1 LIAEVRTV
9 SSQASGGCFSAEA
22 GTNVDMSRQSAWSIE
37 YDVREDAESMFVPAQ
52 LLPHAQPADLVE
64 LRSAQPATTRTGRVA
79 NRFDDESR
87 RQFVTVR
94 FD

>member
-1 LIAEVRTV
+1 V
-9 SSQASGGCFSAEA
+9 SAVTADGGCLTAES
-22 GTNVDMSRQSAWSIE
+22 GTPVDMSHQETWSIE

-52 LLPHAQPADLVE
+52 LLPHAQLGDLVE
-64 LRSAQPATTRTGRVA
+64 LRSAQPAGTRQGRVA
-79 NRFDDESR
+79 DRFVDESR

>member
-1 LIAEVRTV
+1 MRAGPR
-9 SSQASGGCFSAEA
+9 GCFDAQR
-22 GTNVDMSRQSAWSIE
+22 GTNVGMPRQTDWSIE

-52 LLPHAQPADLVE
+52 LLPHAQPGDVVE
-64 LRSAQPATTRTGRVA
+64 LRSAQPPTTRTGRVA
-79 NRFDDESR
+79 DRFDDESR